1 MLYTEEV
8 FRKRELLT
16 PSSLTADLLCA
27 RHSQGGGHEGENT
40 AWVVFPRTL
49 KMSDFRLFVPVT
61 PPFELGLEGR
71 VRFVTWGWEGE
82 EALCPVLNHGKLAH
96 GPLAGSLLSS
106 QPHPATPISLPGPGA
121 LLLPQTYS
129 ATIPSRFPHL

>member
-27 RHSQGGGHEGENT
+27 RHSQAGGHEGENT

-71 VRFVTWGWEGE
+71 VRLVTWGREGG
-82 EALCPVLNHGKLAH
+82 EALWVWSHGCQAWEM
-96 GPLAGSLLSS
+96 GERRA
-106 QPHPATPISLPGPGA
+106 
-121 LLLPQTYS
+121 
-129 ATIPSRFPHL
+129 